1 MKQLFFHELKQSVTK
16 YFFKKCFHG
25 ENPEKGEKST
35 FINVLLS
42 IKIFFCNCASI
53 FNINN
58 SFSIKII
65 KCHILKILTTWA
77 TLRVHMFKPGD
88 SSNQGSNRQK
98 TQQKIPW

>member
-42 IKIFFCNCASI
+42 IKIFFYNCASI

-58 SFSIKII
+58 SFSIKND
-65 KCHILKILTTWA
+65 KMSHIENFNHVSHINSTY
-77 TLRVHMFKPGD
+77 V
-88 SSNQGSNRQK
+88 
-98 TQQKIPW
+98 